1 MSPDAGTAPR
11 YAGAMTVLAR
21 FLWLLLVVALGLGMP
36 GTAMAFAMAPAIGG
50 HAAHMTTHA
59 ATPPAQPGEPCR
71 IHCAGVPLTPDPAA
85 LAAPVIG
92 RVTRLHTDAGEVDA
106 PSLWPLPLG
115 HPPRS

>member
-36 GTAMAFAMAPAIGG
+36 GPAMAFAMAPAIGG

-92 RVTRLHTDAGEVDA
+92 RVTRLHTDAGEVGA

>member
-36 GTAMAFAMAPAIGG
+36 GPAMAFAMAPAIGG

>member
-21 FLWLLLVVALGLGMP
+21 FLWLLLVLALGLGMP

-115 HPPRS
+115 HPPRR

>member
-92 RVTRLHTDAGEVDA
+92 RVTRLHTDAGKVDA

>member
-21 FLWLLLVVALGLGMP
+21 FLWLLLVLALGLGMP

-115 HPPRS
+115 HPPRC

>member
-21 FLWLLLVVALGLGMP
+21 FLRVMLVVALGLGMP
-36 GTAMAFAMAPAIGG
+36 GTAMAFATVPATDG
-50 HAAHMTTHA
+50 HAAYMATHA
-59 ATPPAQPGEPCR
+59 AATPAQPGGPCR
-71 IHCAGVPLTPDPAA
+71 IHCAGVPLTPDLAA

-92 RVTRLHTDAGEVDA
+92 RVTRLHTDAGEVGA

>member
-21 FLWLLLVVALGLGMP
+21 FLWLLLVLALGLGMP